1 MKRVLFALLMLAACD
16 KPTSDD
22 CRKAEL
28 NMQRLRH
35 VEDQDAANLE
45 ASVRRCRGGSSKDTV
60 ACVMAA
66 NTVEELDKCD
76 AQMRGGGPKK
86 TKPADKP
93 TDKPADTPSDKSAD
107 KPAPGSGSAG
117 SGQ

>member
-1 MKRVLFALLMLAACD
+1 MKRVLFALLMLTACD

-66 NTVEELDKCD
+66 NTVEELNLCDK
-76 AQMRGGGPKK
+76 QMRGGGPKK
-86 TKPADKP
+86 VQAPIEQLKSSDKP
-93 TDKPADTPSDKSAD
+93 GD

-117 SGQ
+117 SGAM

>member
-16 KPTSDD
+16 KPTADD

-35 VEDQDAANLE
+35 VEDQDRANLE

-76 AQMRGGGPKK
+76 KQMRGGGPKK
-86 TKPADKP
+86 TQTPIEQLKSAGK
-93 TDKPADTPSDKSAD
+93 PSDT
-107 KPAPGSGSAG
+107 PAPGSGSAG
-117 SGQ
+117 SGSQ